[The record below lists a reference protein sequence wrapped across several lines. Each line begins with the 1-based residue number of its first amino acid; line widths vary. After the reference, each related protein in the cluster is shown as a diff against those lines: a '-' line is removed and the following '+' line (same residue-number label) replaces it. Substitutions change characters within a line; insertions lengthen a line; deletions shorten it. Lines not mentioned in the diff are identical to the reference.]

1 MKTFVQPGES
11 IEFTAPVGG
20 VTSGVGVL
28 IGDLLVIAT
37 VTADADARFNGLVEG
52 VVSHAKAASQAWAEG
67 VGVYWDNAAKAFT
80 TTAAGNKFA
89 GYAVVA
95 TGAGAGETT
104 GVVLL
109 ARAGDPRII

>member
-11 IEFTAPVGG
+11 IEFTAPAGG

-28 IGDLLVIAT
+28 ITDLLVIAT
-37 VTADADARFNGLVEG
+37 VTAAEGARFNGLVEG
-52 VVSHAKAASQAWAEG
+52 VVTHAKAGSQAWTEG
-67 VGVYWDNAAKAFT
+67 QGVYWDDAAKRFT

-95 TGAGAGETT
+95 VGAGAGETT
-104 GVVLL
+104 GTVLL
-109 ARAGDPRII
+109 ARAGDPRIV

>member
-11 IEFTAPVGG
+11 VEFTAPGGG

-37 VTADADARFNGLVEG
+37 VTAAAGARFNGLVEG
-52 VVSHAKAASQAWAEG
+52 VVSHAKAPSQAWVEG
-67 VGVYWDNAAKAFT
+67 ARVYWDNGNKRFT
-80 TTAAGNKFA
+80 TSAGGNTAAGH
-89 GYAVVA
+89 AVVA

-104 GVVLL
+104 GVLRL
-109 ARAGDPRII
+109 EAGAGEVT